1 MVVLSSHLVPP
12 KTGLAM
18 QTPLCSVAAGEK
30 KYEGKL
36 VLIRLDL
43 KPF

>member
-30 KYEGKL
+30 KCEGK
-36 VLIRLDL
+36 VGTRLDL